1 MVFTIKYGIFPVI
14 FPLNQSIQ
22 VRLQRLSPRSAS
34 WAPAAAAGALGW
46 LGVGGEPRDAG
57 GASGWGDFFGQN
69 FGGID
74 GFVFNF
80 MER

>member
-1 MVFTIKYGIFPVI
+1 MVFTIKYRVFPVN

-34 WAPAAAAGALGW
+34 WAPAAAAGALGR

-57 GASGWGDFFGQN
+57 GASGWADFLARTLGELM
-69 FGGID
+69 D
-74 GFVFNF
+74 L
-80 MER
+80 